1 MLRGFL
7 FLGIKEMNFS
17 FSKTLQPTFFHF
29 KNVKCNIK
37 ISQLIL
43 SVL

>member
-1 MLRGFL
+1 MFRGFFLVIKRNEFFVFQNPSIDL
-7 FLGIKEMNFS
+7 FY
-17 FSKTLQPTFFHF
+17 F

-37 ISQLIL
+37 ILQLIL